1 MIEKSAI
8 IDWYDQAPWVSPAQV
23 EQDLIL
29 SRILCEIFSSPFLQ
43 EKLAFRG
50 GTALNKF
57 YFKPPLRYSED
68 IDLVQIHS
76 GPIGDIL
83 DALRAIIDPW
93 LGEPKRKQNQGRVS
107 LIYRFQAEEPTISM
121 RVKLE
126 INSREHFTV
135 LGLTQT
141 PFTIENQWYSGQ
153 AQITTYKIEE
163 LLATKLRALYQRL
176 KGRDLFDLFMALRLI
191 NGINAGQIIEC
202 FQHYMQQDS
211 LSVSRAEFE
220 KNMYEKLNSSDFL
233 VDMQALLQA
242 EHKHDPVEEYKLVH
256 QELVSKLPGDAWKGI

>member
-1 MIEKSAI
+1 M
-8 IDWYDQAPWVSPAQV
+8 
-23 EQDLIL
+23 
-29 SRILCEIFSSPFLQ
+29 
-43 EKLAFRG
+43 
-50 GTALNKF
+50 
-57 YFKPPLRYSED
+57 
-68 IDLVQIHS
+68 
-76 GPIGDIL
+76 
-83 DALRAIIDPW
+83 
-93 LGEPKRKQNQGRVS
+93 S
-107 LIYRFQAEEPTISM
+107 LIYRFQAEEPTIPM

-141 PFTIENQWYSGQ
+141 PFAIENQWYSGQ

-202 FQHYMQQDS
+202 FQYYLQQDS

>member
-8 IDWYDQAPWVSPAQV
+8 IEWYDQAPWVSPAQV

-50 GTALNKF
+50 GTALNKL

-68 IDLVQIHS
+68 IDLVQIHP

-83 DALRAIIDPW
+83 DALRIIIDPW
-93 LGEPKRKQNQGRVS
+93 LGDPKRKQNQGRVS
-107 LIYRFQAEEPTISM
+107 LIYRFQAEEPAISM

-135 LGLTQT
+135 LGLTQI

-153 AQITTYKIEE
+153 TQITTYKIEE

-176 KGRDLFDLFMALRLI
+176 KGRDLFDLFMALRLL
-191 NGINAGQIIEC
+191 NINAEQIIEC

-220 KNMYEKLNSSDFL
+220 KNMHEKLSSSDFL
-233 VDMQALLQA
+233 VDMQALLQV

-256 QELVSKLPGDAWKGI
+256 QELISKLPGDTWKGI